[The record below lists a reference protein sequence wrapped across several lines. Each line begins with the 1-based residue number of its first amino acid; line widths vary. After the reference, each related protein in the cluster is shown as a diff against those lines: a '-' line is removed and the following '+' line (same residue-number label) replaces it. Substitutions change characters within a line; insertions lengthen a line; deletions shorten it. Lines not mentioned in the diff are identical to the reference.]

1 MENKEYLKDGKGR
14 LVPVSMVKDVDLT
27 RNDLV
32 NELAAKAEA
41 QNESLAN
48 FKEEAFSSVFAFMD
62 LSAEEYGTK
71 LGGKKGNVTLTN
83 YSGEYKVQV
92 AVAEYLSF
100 DERLQVAKSLIDEC
114 INEWSEGSDDK
125 IKLLVDDA
133 FQVDKQG
140 NVSTYRILGLRKHK
154 IDDEKWQKA
163 MMAIADS
170 IQVTGSKKYVRIY
183 KREPNT
189 DEYKQIPLNIAAV

>member
-1 MENKEYLKDGKGR
+1 MENKKYLQDAKGR
-14 LVPVSMVKDVDLT
+14 LVPVSAIREIDLA

-32 NELAAKAEA
+32 NELVAKAEA
-41 QNESLAN
+41 QHEALKA
-48 FKEEAFSSVFAFMD
+48 FKSTAFNDVLAFME
-62 LSAEEYGTK
+62 LSAEQYNTK
-71 LGGKKGNVTLTN
+71 LGGKKGNVSLTSYN
-83 YSGEYKVQV
+83 GEYKVQV

-133 FQVDKQG
+133 FQVDKEG

-183 KREPNT
+183 KREAGT

>member
-1 MENKEYLKDGKGR
+1 MENKEYLKDAKGR
-14 LVPVSMVKDVDLT
+14 LVPISAIKEIDLA
-27 RNDLV
+27 RNELV
-32 NELAAKAEA
+32 NELVAKAEA
-41 QNESLAN
+41 QHEALKA
-48 FKEEAFSSVFAFMD
+48 FKSAAFNDVLAFME
-62 LSAEEYGTK
+62 LSAEQYNTK
-71 LGGKKGNVTLTN
+71 LGGKKGNVSLAS

-133 FQVDKQG
+133 FQVDKEG

-183 KREPNT
+183 KREAGT